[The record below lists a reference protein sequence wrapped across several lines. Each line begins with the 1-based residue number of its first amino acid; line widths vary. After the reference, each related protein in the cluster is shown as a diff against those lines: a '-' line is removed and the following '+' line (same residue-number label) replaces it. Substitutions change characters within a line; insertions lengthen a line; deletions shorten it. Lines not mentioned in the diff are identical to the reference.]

1 MNTIAWIVYIVWFG
15 SEIVLN
21 RMLRSNATDT
31 PKKDKGSLLIIWVTI
46 VVACFTAGFLT
57 GVTSF
62 PIYST
67 AVWYYVSLA
76 VIVLGVVLR
85 LLAVSALGKFFTVDV
100 TIREGHQLKQNGMY
114 KYIRHPSY
122 AASLL
127 SFAGYGLSLNNWV
140 SFLLVFVAVF
150 AVFSYR
156 IGIEEKVLAAQFG
169 EAYTAYKKRTKRLI
183 PFVY

>member
-1 MNTIAWIVYIVWFG
+1 MNTIAWIVYAVWLG
-15 SEIVLN
+15 SEIILN

-57 GVTSF
+57 GVISV
-62 PIYST
+62 PIYAT
-67 AVWYYVSLA
+67 VAAYVASLA
-76 VIVLGVVLR
+76 IIVLGVVLR
-85 LLAVSALGKFFTVDV
+85 LLAISALGKFFTVDV
-100 TIREGHQLKQNGMY
+100 TIREGHQLKQDGMY
-114 KYIRHPSY
+114 RYVRHPSY

-127 SFAGYGLSLNNWV
+127 SFVGYGLSLNNWV
-140 SFLLVFVAVF
+140 SLIIVTVAVF